1 MGDEPG
7 GTTIRSDRFTTQ
19 TLSTRVPRSCS
30 QRNGTAM
37 LSATMPSSADPTS
50 SKGMITTPNRKAKVC
65 FIVPRLVLELRRD
78 GSGPEIVPKRWAN
91 RVLKVMRARFV
102 SRIFHA
108 TGLECC
114 DHARMATFSSLPL
127 SAALQKALEASN
139 YAEMT
144 PVQAGSLPAILAGRD
159 VIVQAPTGSGKTV
172 AFGLGLLHRLDPA
185 LLRAQALVLC
195 PTRELADQ
203 VAKAIRRLAIAMP
216 NIKVSILTGGVALA
230 PQLASLRKDPHVVVG
245 TPGRVQEL
253 LGKHALT
260 LAKVRTLILDE
271 ADRMLDMG
279 FEEAIAEIV
288 AATPPSRQ
296 TLLLSATFPDAIR
309 AMARTALRDPLEVT
323 IDAPVVGAT
332 VEQWFFDVDPKQKH
346 DALAALLREHR
357 FESAVVF
364 CNTRRDTVSV
374 SEALAAR
381 GIDALALHGDIDQRD
396 RDEVL
401 VRFANRS
408 CSVLVASDVAARG
421 LDIKNLAAVIN
432 YELPSDADI
441 YLHRIGRTARAG
453 APGLALSLCGPSETP
468 RALRI
473 EKAHGRKLQ
482 WRKLGSGAAGANEPL
497 TAPMSTLR
505 IDGGR
510 SDKLRPGDILGALTG
525 DAGLP
530 GSAIGK
536 IDVFATRAYVAVAR
550 DVAAKA
556 LSRLRAGKIKGR
568 SFRIER
574 I

>member
-1 MGDEPG
+1 M
-7 GTTIRSDRFTTQ
+7 
-19 TLSTRVPRSCS
+19 
-30 QRNGTAM
+30 NA
-37 LSATMPSSADPTS
+37 
-50 SKGMITTPNRKAKVC
+50 
-65 FIVPRLVLELRRD
+65 
-78 GSGPEIVPKRWAN
+78 
-91 RVLKVMRARFV
+91 
-102 SRIFHA
+102 
-108 TGLECC
+108 
-114 DHARMATFSSLPL
+114 FSSLPL
-127 SAALQKALEASN
+127 SAALQKALGSSG
-139 YAEMT
+139 YAQMT
-144 PVQAGSLPAILAGRD
+144 PVQKESLPAILEGRD

-172 AFGLGLLHRLDPA
+172 AFGLGLLHQLQPT

-203 VAKAIRRLAIAMP
+203 VAKVIRSLAVNMA

-245 TPGRVQEL
+245 TPGRILEL
-253 LGKHALT
+253 LNKHALT

-279 FEEAIAEIV
+279 FEEAIREIV
-288 AATPPSRQ
+288 AATPPTRQ
-296 TLLLSATFPDAIR
+296 TLLFSATYPDAIR
-309 AMARTALRDPLEVT
+309 AIARTTMREPLDVT
-323 IDAPVVGAT
+323 VAAQIETTT
-332 VEQWFFDVDPKQKH
+332 VEQWFFEVDPNSKPA
-346 DALAALLREHR
+346 ALAALLREQR
-357 FESAVVF
+357 LESAVVF
-364 CNTRRDTVSV
+364 CNTRRDTQMVADV
-374 SEALAAR
+374 LTGF
-381 GIDALALHGDIDQRD
+381 GIAALALHGDIEQRD

-421 LDIKNLAAVIN
+421 LDIKDLAAVIN

-453 APGLALSLCGPSETP
+453 ASGLALSLCGPSEMP

-473 EKAHGRKLQ
+473 EAAHGSTLQ
-482 WRKLGSGAAGANEPL
+482 WRKLGPIGAQARDTL
-497 TAPMSTLR
+497 QAPMATLR

-530 GSAIGK
+530 GDAVGK

-550 DVAAKA
+550 DLAGKA
-556 LSRLRAGKIKGR
+556 LSRLRAGRIKGR
-568 SFRIER
+568 NFRVER